1 MEDNYSKGA
10 EWRRWDLHVHTPK
23 SICQQFGEDNDVTWN
38 EYITDLEN
46 LSSDFAVV
54 GINDYL
60 FLNGYEKLKKEQIEN
75 KRLQRLK
82 LLPVVEF
89 RIEKFAGVQFGNL
102 KRINLHVIFSDEIS
116 VETIRSQFLNTLEQS
131 YILTTG
137 ERWTRA
143 ITSESVAELGAEIK
157 SKVPSEQL
165 RFYGSDLTEGF
176 NNLNVKEDQIF
187 KSLEKDCFKDKY
199 LIAIGKT
206 EWGDL
211 KWTDASIATKKSII
225 NSADIVFTAAE
236 SIATYNNAKHQLTTQ
251 EVNDLL
257 LDCSDAHYLSTATE
271 KDRIGNCNTWIKA
284 DPTFDGLRQVINE
297 PEGRV
302 FIGDKP
308 TVFDRVITNRTKY
321 IKELDISQVKGYD
334 GRYGQW
340 FDDVKIP
347 LNSELVAIIGNK
359 GSGKSAIADMIALC
373 GDFNNHDDFSFLRK
387 KKFRDGKHA
396 KNFTATLVWESGKVV
411 PRNLDE
417 DADEGAIELVKYLP
431 QGQFER
437 LTNEVSSTE
446 EFQNEIEKVVFTHI
460 DESERY
466 NTSTFGDLIK
476 YQKQSVDAEIESL
489 IKDLNQINADIILLE
504 SKENP
509 AYKAELM
516 KKKEK
521 KEEELKA
528 LIEPPMVSDPNEDPA
543 KKKASEDQ
551 LKEITRLKENI
562 AALETQQKETEGS
575 KKQLLLD
582 LQLLKQTR
590 KELEFKV
597 IEIQQYAESKKEAL
611 LTVGIDISKA
621 LVLKT
626 DYSQFESTVQTK
638 EQTLSELK
646 ILLGEGELAEPD
658 IAKSLPLLL
667 STAQKMLESEQT
679 KLGTEQKAYQQYLLA
694 KATWERKKKEIK
706 GDTNTP
712 DTIEFYKFGIDYI
725 DTNLSV
731 ELEENYRLRKEK
743 LKEIFKRKLDV
754 INIYKAVKNRIDSV
768 IDQNKE
774 LLKTYP
780 INIEASLVLKPEFIQ
795 KFMSFINK
803 QKAGTFRNINDGE
816 IQLKQIISGVD
827 FDNEDAVINFLDSI
841 IRALKEDQREGQDN
855 NQYRFVGDQVSEI
868 EELYT
873 YLFSLNFLDYN
884 YQLKQGDKKLEQLSP
899 GERGALLLIFYLIL
913 DKNDIPLI
921 IDQPEDN
928 LDNYSV
934 ANILVPFIREAK
946 KKRQIIMVT
955 HNPNLAVVADAEQVI
970 FANLEKENDNKFSF
984 ISGSIENREVN
995 KCIVKVLEGA
1005 MPAFNKRKQ
1014 KYYE

>member
-1 MEDNYSKGA
+1 MENNYSKGA
-10 EWRRWDLHVHTPK
+10 EWRKWDLHFHTPSSYDYHNK
-23 SICQQFGEDNDVTWN
+23 PASNFDIIEELAKNRISVVA
-38 EYITDLEN
+38 ITDHHIIDVERIKSLQLLGGEKCITILPGIEFLSDARGSEPIHFIGIFAEDCNLEYVWGQLQNKTEIRKIISESKEPNEVYCDLIDTIN
-46 LSSDFAVV
+46 LIHELGGIVTIHSGKKHSSIETITNALQHTMAQKTDIAKNVDIYELGQSSDQKGYIDVV
-54 GINDYL
+54 
-60 FLNGYEKLKKEQIEN
+60 F
-75 KRLQRLK
+75 
-82 LLPVVEF
+82 P
-89 RIEKFAGVQFGNL
+89 
-102 KRINLHVIFSDEIS
+102 
-116 VETIRSQFLNTLEQS
+116 
-131 YILTTG
+131 
-137 ERWTRA
+137 
-143 ITSESVAELGAEIK
+143 
-157 SKVPSEQL
+157 
-165 RFYGSDLTEGF
+165 
-176 NNLNVKEDQIF
+176 
-187 KSLEKDCFKDKY
+187 
-199 LIAIGKT
+199 AIGKRLPMIIGSDNHKISDYT
-206 EWGDL
+206 L
-211 KWTDASIATKKSII
+211 KS
-225 NSADIVFTAAE
+225 
-236 SIATYNNAKHQLTTQ
+236 
-251 EVNDLL
+251 
-257 LDCSDAHYLSTATE
+257 
-271 KDRIGNCNTWIKA
+271 NCWIKA

-302 FIGDKP
+302 FIGDQP
-308 TVFDRVITNRTKY
+308 SVFNRVITNRTKY
-321 IKELDISQVKGYD
+321 IKELNISQVVGYD
-334 GRYGQW
+334 GRYGKW

-373 GDFNNHDDFSFLRK
+373 GDCNNHDDFSFLRK

-396 KNFTATLVWESGKVV
+396 KNFTASLHWESGKDVQ
-411 PRNLDE
+411 RNLD
-417 DADEGAIELVKYLP
+417 DNADEGAIEEVKYLP

-446 EFQNEIEKVVFTHI
+446 EFKNEIEKVVFTHI
-460 DESERY
+460 AESERY
-466 NTSTFGDLIK
+466 NTSTFSDLVQ
-476 YQKQSVDAEIESL
+476 YQKRSVDAEIESL

-509 AYKAELM
+509 AYKAELT
-516 KKKEK
+516 KKKGK
-521 KEEELKA
+521 KEEELQA
-528 LIEPPMVSDPNEDPA
+528 LIEPPIVSDPNEDPL
-543 KKKASEDQ
+543 KKKANEEQ
-551 LKEITRLKENI
+551 LKELARLKENI
-562 AALETQQKETEGS
+562 AGLETQQKETEGN

-582 LQLLKQTR
+582 LQLLKQIR
-590 KELEFKV
+590 KEIEFKAS
-597 IEIQQYAESKKEAL
+597 EIQQYINSKNEAL
-611 LTVGIDISKA
+611 ISIGVDITKA
-621 LVLKT
+621 FLLKT
-626 DYSQFESTVQTK
+626 DYSQFDSIIQVK
-638 EQTLSELK
+638 EQKLSELK
-646 ILLGEGELAEPD
+646 ALLGEGELIETE
-658 IAKSLPLLL
+658 IAKSIPIMLNA
-667 STAQKMLESEQT
+667 AQKMLESEQT

-694 KATWERKKKEIK
+694 KAVWEKKKKEIR
-706 GDTNTP
+706 GDANTP
-712 DTIEFYKFGIDYI
+712 DTIEFYKLEIEYI
-725 DTNLSV
+725 ETNLSI
-731 ELEENYRLRKEK
+731 ELDEDYLLRKEK

-768 IDQNKE
+768 IDENKE

-780 INIEASLVLKPEFIQ
+780 INIEASLALKPEFIL

-827 FDNEDAVINFLDSI
+827 FDKEDDVVSFLDSI
-841 IRALKEDQREGQDN
+841 IKALKEDQREGQDN

-868 EELYT
+868 KEFYT
-873 YLFSLNFLDYN
+873 YLFSLDFLDYN

-970 FANLEKENDNKFSF
+970 FANLEKENENKFSF
-984 ISGSIENREVN
+984 ISGSIENKEVN

>member
-1 MEDNYSKGA
+1 MENNYSKGA
-10 EWRRWDLHVHTPK
+10 EWRKWDLHLHTPSSYDYQNNAVSNIDIIEELAK
-23 SICQQFGEDNDVTWN
+23 NDINVAA
-38 EYITDLEN
+38 ITDHHVIDVERIKSLQLLGKDKNITILPGIEFLSDARGSEPIHFIGIFAEDCN
-46 LSSDFAVV
+46 LAYVWGQIQNKTEISKIIS
-54 GINDYL
+54 
-60 FLNGYEKLKKEQIEN
+60 ELKEPNQVYCHLIET
-75 KRLQRLK
+75 
-82 LLPVVEF
+82 
-89 RIEKFAGVQFGNL
+89 
-102 KRINLHVIFSDEIS
+102 INLIHELGGVVTIHSGKKHSSI
-116 VETIRSQFLNTLEQS
+116 ETITNSLQHTIAQKTDIAKNVDI
-131 YILTTG
+131 Y
-137 ERWTRA
+137 
-143 ITSESVAELGAEIK
+143 ELGQA
-157 SKVPSEQL
+157 
-165 RFYGSDLTEGF
+165 
-176 NNLNVKEDQIF
+176 NDQKGYIDIVF
-187 KSLEKDCFKDKY
+187 P
-199 LIAIGKT
+199 AIGKRLPMIIGSDNHKIS
-206 EWGDL
+206 EYIL
-211 KWTDASIATKKSII
+211 KS
-225 NSADIVFTAAE
+225 
-236 SIATYNNAKHQLTTQ
+236 
-251 EVNDLL
+251 
-257 LDCSDAHYLSTATE
+257 
-271 KDRIGNCNTWIKA
+271 NCWIKA
-284 DPTFDGLRQVINE
+284 DPTFEGLKQIINE

-308 TVFDRVITNRTKY
+308 FVFDRIITNRTKY
-321 IKELDISQVKGYD
+321 IKELDISQVEGYD

-396 KNFTATLVWESGKVV
+396 KNFIASLLWESGKVV
-411 PRNLDE
+411 PRNLDG
-417 DADEGAIELVKYLP
+417 DADEGAIEEVKYLP

-489 IKDLNQINADIILLE
+489 VKDLNQINADIILLE

-562 AALETQQKETEGS
+562 ATLETQQKETEGN

-590 KELEFKV
+590 KELEFKA

-626 DYSQFESTVQTK
+626 DYSQFESTIQIK

-646 ILLGEGELAEPD
+646 ILLGEGELTEPE
-658 IAKSLPLLL
+658 IAKSLPILQ

-725 DTNLSV
+725 ETNLSV
-731 ELEENYRLRKEK
+731 ELEEIYQLRKLK

>member
-1 MEDNYSKGA
+1 MGNNYVKGA
-10 EWRRWDLHVHTPK
+10 EWRKWDLHIHTPK
-23 SICQQFGEDNDVTWN
+23 SICQSFGTDNDDTWDL
-38 EYITDLEN
+38 YITDLEN
-46 LSSDFAVV
+46 LSIDFAVV

-60 FLNGYEKLKKEQIEN
+60 FLDGYEKLRKAQNEN
-75 KRLQRLK
+75 KRIPHLK
-82 LLPVVEF
+82 LFPVVEF

-102 KRINLHVIFSDEIS
+102 KRINLHVIFSDEIPL
-116 VETIRSQFLNTLEQS
+116 ETIKSQFLNTLEQS
-131 YILTTG
+131 YTLTNG
-137 ERWTRA
+137 ESWTRA
-143 ITSESVAELGAEIK
+143 ITYESVSELGAEIK
-157 SKVPSEQL
+157 LNVPPDQL
-165 RFYGSDLTEGF
+165 HNYGSDLTEGF
-176 NNLNVKEDQIF
+176 NNLNVKEEQIF
-187 KSLEKDCFKDKY
+187 KSLDKDCFKNKY

-206 EWGDL
+206 EWGEL

-236 SIATYNNAKHQLTTQ
+236 SIDAFNNAKHQLTIQ
-251 EVNDLL
+251 GVNDLL
-257 LDCSDAHYLSTATE
+257 LDCSDAHYISTQTE

-297 PEGRV
+297 PVGRV

-308 TVFDRVITNRTKY
+308 PVFNRIITNRTKY
-321 IKELDISQVKGYD
+321 LKELNISQVVGYD
-334 GRYGQW
+334 GRYGTW
-340 FDDVKIP
+340 FDNVKIP

-373 GDFNNHDDFSFLRK
+373 GDYNNHDDFSFLRK

-396 KNFTATLVWESGKVV
+396 KNFVATLLWESGKVV
-411 PRNLDE
+411 PRNLD
-417 DADEGAIELVKYLP
+417 DIAKDGAIEEVKYLP

-466 NTSTFGDLIK
+466 NTSTFSDLVE
-476 YQKQSVDAEIESL
+476 YQKQSVDAELESL
-489 IKDLNQINADIILLE
+489 VKDLNQINTEIILLE

-509 AYKAELM
+509 AYKTELL

-521 KEEELKA
+521 KEEELQS
-528 LIEPPMVSDPNEDPA
+528 LIEPPIVSDPNEDPE
-543 KKKASEDQ
+543 KKKVNEEQ
-551 LKEITRLKENI
+551 LIEIARLKESI
-562 AALETQQKETEGS
+562 TSLEAQQEELEGD

-590 KELEFKV
+590 KELEFKALEV
-597 IEIQQYAESKKEAL
+597 QQYVISKNEAL
-611 LTVGIDISKA
+611 LSVGVDISKA
-621 LVLKT
+621 FVLKT
-626 DYSQFESTVQTK
+626 DYSQFEANVQIR
-638 EQTLSELK
+638 EQSLNEIK
-646 ILLGEGELAEPD
+646 MMLGEGVLTESDL
-658 IAKSLPLLL
+658 AKSIPVLLNA
-667 STAQKMLESEQT
+667 AQKMLESEQT
-679 KLGTEQKAYQQYLLA
+679 KLGTEQKAYQQYLLD
-694 KATWERKKKEIK
+694 KMTWEKKKKEII
-706 GDTNTP
+706 GDIFTP
-712 DTIEFYKFGIDYI
+712 DSITFYEAGIVDIETKIKA
-725 DTNLSV
+725 
-731 ELEENYRLRKEK
+731 ELDNKYLLRKEK
-743 LKEIFKRKLDV
+743 LKEIFKRKLEV

-768 IDQNKE
+768 IDDNKE

-816 IQLKQIISGVD
+816 NQLKQIISGVD
-827 FDNEDAVINFLDSI
+827 FDKEDAVIDFLDSI

-855 NQYRFVGDQVSEI
+855 KQYRFVGDQVAEI
-868 EELYT
+868 KELYA
-873 YLFSLNFLDYN
+873 YLFSLRFLDYN

>member
-1 MEDNYSKGA
+1 MENHYSKGA
-10 EWRRWDLHVHTPK
+10 EWRKWDLHIHSNASDGSSSPEEIIQEAKNKGLSVIALTDHHTARNIDAIK
-23 SICQQFGEDNDVTWN
+23 IEAKNHAIEIIS
-38 EYITDLEN
+38 
-46 LSSDFAVV
+46 
-54 GINDYL
+54 GI
-60 FLNGYEKLKKEQIEN
+60 
-75 KRLQRLK
+75 
-82 LLPVVEF
+82 EF
-89 RIEKFAGVQFGNL
+89 RTEYGNKSVHLIGLFPESHEGIELNTKS
-102 KRINLHVIFSDEIS
+102 LHDLILSPLGLS
-116 VETIRSQFLNTLEQS
+116 ETIIIAKGKSTESGISEDKAFKKGMFLVQVDFKTAANIIHQYGGLV
-131 YILTTG
+131 
-137 ERWTRA
+137 
-143 ITSESVAELGAEIK
+143 SVHAGTKENSLDNEMKHQGDSPK
-157 SKVPSEQL
+157 
-165 RFYGSDLTEGF
+165 
-176 NNLNVKEDQIF
+176 NVKELYD
-187 KSLEKDCFKDKY
+187 SLGTVKEELFKDGYIDICEIRKENDSEMFY
-199 LIAIGKT
+199 LKTFGKP
-206 EWGDL
+206 
-211 KWTDASIATKKSII
+211 SII
-225 NSADIVFTAAE
+225 A
-236 SIATYNNAKHQLTTQ
+236 
-251 EVNDLL
+251 
-257 LDCSDAHYLSTATE
+257 SDAHETNKIGE
-271 KDRIGNCNTWIKA
+271 KFTWIKA
-284 DPTFDGLRQVINE
+284 DPTLDGLRQVVNE

-308 TVFDRVITNRTKY
+308 AFFDRVITNRTKF
-321 IKELDISQVKGYD
+321 IKELYINKVNGYD

-373 GDFNNHDDFSFLRK
+373 SDFNNHDDFSFLRK

-396 KNFTATLVWESGKVV
+396 KNFNATLVWESGKELTK
-411 PRNLDE
+411 NLDV
-417 DADEGAIELVKYLP
+417 DADERSIELVKYLP

-476 YQKQSVDAEIESL
+476 CQKQSVDAEIESL
-489 IKDLNQINADIILLE
+489 VKDMNQINADIILLE

-509 AYKAELM
+509 AFKAELV
-516 KKKEK
+516 KNREK

-528 LIEPPMVSDPNEDPA
+528 LIEPTIVSDPNEDPI

-551 LKEITRLKENI
+551 LREITRLKENI
-562 AALETQQKETEGS
+562 AALETQQKETEGN

-590 KELEFKV
+590 KELEFKA
-597 IEIQQYAESKKEAL
+597 IEIQQYVESKKEAL
-611 LTVGIDISKA
+611 MAVGIDISRV

-626 DYSQFESTVQTK
+626 DYTQFESTVQIK
-638 EQTLSELK
+638 EQSLSELK
-646 ILLGEGELAEPD
+646 ILLGEGDLTKPEID
-658 IAKSLPLLL
+658 KSSPFLLG
-667 STAQKMLESEQT
+667 TAQKMLEGEQT
-679 KLGTEQKAYQQYLLA
+679 KLGAEQKAYQQYLLA

-706 GDTNTP
+706 GDTNTM
-712 DTIEFYKFGIDYI
+712 DTIEFYKSTIDYI
-725 DTNLSV
+725 DTKLSV
-731 ELEENYRLRKEK
+731 ELEENYQLRKEK
-743 LKEIFKRKLDV
+743 LKEIFKRKLDI

-780 INIEASLVLKPEFIQ
+780 INIEASLVLKPDFIQ

-816 IQLKQIISGVD
+816 NQLKQIISGVD
-827 FDNEDAVINFLDSI
+827 FDKEDAVIGFLDSI
-841 IRALKEDQREGQDN
+841 VKALKEDQREGQDN

-868 EELYT
+868 KELYT
-873 YLFSLNFLDYN
+873 YLFSLDFLDYN

-970 FANLEKENDNKFSF
+970 FANLEKENDNKFFF

-995 KCIVKVLEGA
+995 QCIVKVLEGA

-1014 KYYE
+1014 KYYEEKAL